1 MYKKGDFH
9 IHTTFSD
16 GSLTPREIVR
26 KAKVRC
32 LDIISITDHNSING
46 VHEAIIEG
54 KKKGIKVIPGVEVSS
69 RVNDV
74 RVHVLGYFKEE
85 PCDERLKIALD
96 YIRTHNN
103 NKFDKFIKSN
113 FDIYFRRDHI
123 CTEKAIAL
131 LKYFN
136 ATVILAHP
144 VLIPRKDFSNIM
156 LMGFDGLEA
165 KYCKNSVRDTEFFI
179 NYALRKNM
187 IYTAGSD
194 FHREIE
200 LYRAHGDLGDV
211 YLNEDE
217 IKDFLDFLYRE

>member
-16 GSLTPREIVR
+16 GALTPREIVQ
-26 KAKVRC
+26 KAKVRG

-54 KKKGIKVIPGVEVSS
+54 KKNGIKVIPGVEVSS
-69 RVNDV
+69 RINDI
-74 RVHVLGYFKEE
+74 RVHVLGYFKDE
-85 PCDERLKIALD
+85 PCDERLNTALN
-96 YIRTHNN
+96 YVKTHNN
-103 NKFDKFIKSN
+103 KKFDKFIKSN
-113 FDIYFRRDHI
+113 FDISYRRDHI

-144 VLIPRKDFSNIM
+144 VLIPRKYFSNIIN
-156 LMGFDGLEA
+156 MGFDGLEA
-165 KYCKNSVRDTEFFI
+165 KYCKNLEGDTDFFI
-179 NYALRKNM
+179 NYAINHNM

-194 FHREIE
+194 FHRGIE
-200 LYRAHGDLGDV
+200 LYRSHGDLGDV
-211 YLNEDE
+211 YLNEEE
-217 IKDFLDFLYRE
+217 IKNFLEFLYKE